1 MIPALKQV
9 ILRPDFPPRTKVV
22 WTVLCLQAE
31 ETGSLPPL
39 ERLAELCGENI
50 PVVRDGLRDLA
61 LAGHLGYVRP
71 SARSWWGMCLYP
83 FGDRPGPSEMG
94 MDVPG
99 MGGYTLAVIL
109 E

>member
-9 ILRPDFPPRTKVV
+9 ILRPDLPPRTKVV

-31 ETGSLPPL
+31 ETGSLPPM

-61 LAGHLGYVRP
+61 LAGYVGYVRT
-71 SARSWWGMCLYP
+71 SLRSWWGLCLYP
-83 FGDRPGPSEMG
+83 SGDRPGPSEMG
-94 MDVPG
+94 RDVPG
-99 MGGYTLAVIL
+99 MGGHTLVVIHG
-109 E
+109 